1 MESLIETLELTMDS
15 ASIELPG
22 SELEAIRLED
32 GCLRLHFSRFIILKT
47 MTGSSETTRW
57 WQTGDLV
64 MEEAEVAGDLPTGP
78 LICAGGDIEDNIFTY
93 RDMIPLPLSSR
104 GSVGCDLGFRDS
116 NACLKVRA
124 TSIRMEMTGLPKY
137 IEHVR
142 PG

>member
-1 MESLIETLELTMDS
+1 MGSLIETLGLTMDS

-32 GCLRLHFSRFIILKT
+32 GCLRLHFSRLIILKT

-57 WQTGDLV
+57 WQMGDLV
-64 MEEAEVAGDLPTGP
+64 MEEAEVEGDQPMCP
-78 LICAGGDIEDNIFTY
+78 LVCAGGDIEDNIFTY

-104 GSVGCDLGFRDS
+104 GSVGCDFSFRDTK
-116 NACLKVRA
+116 AHMKARA
-124 TSIRMEMTGLPKY
+124 RSIRMEMTDLPKY

-142 PG
+142 PV

>member
-1 MESLIETLELTMDS
+1 MDS

-32 GCLRLHFSRFIILKT
+32 GCLRLHFSRVIIMKT

-64 MEEAEVAGDLPTGP
+64 MEGVKVEGDPPTGP
-78 LICAGGDIEDNIFTY
+78 LVCVGGDIEDNIFTY

-104 GSVGCDLGFRDS
+104 GCVGCDFSFRDT
-116 NACLKVRA
+116 NTHLKVRA
-124 TSIRMEMTGLPKY
+124 TSIRMEMTDLPKY

-142 PG
+142 PI